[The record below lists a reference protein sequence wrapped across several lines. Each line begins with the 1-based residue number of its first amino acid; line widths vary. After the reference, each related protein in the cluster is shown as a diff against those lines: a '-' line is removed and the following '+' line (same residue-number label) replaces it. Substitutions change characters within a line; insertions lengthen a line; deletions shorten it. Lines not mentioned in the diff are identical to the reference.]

1 MNMAYNLP
9 VYNIPALKRAAYRR
23 LRDLG
28 YVWRGCSR
36 INEFDGRVTCSIQI
50 YTEEKYIIK
59 SPADI
64 VVENGDEIRGHDL
77 QTERKKGFQGGEN
90 ISRSKE

>member
-1 MNMAYNLP
+1 MAYNLP

-23 LRDLG
+23 LHDLG

-50 YTEEKYIIK
+50 YTEEKYIMYASTK
-59 SPADI
+59 GYTHYRDTDVTEDI
-64 VVENGDEIRGHDL
+64 NFNTFMSERGREIL
-77 QTERKKGFQGGEN
+77 T
-90 ISRSKE
+90 